1 MLLLSRRVG
10 EKIII
15 GGDICITIVEVNG
28 ERVRV
33 GITAPKSVRVD
44 RQEVHQRRQQEVE
57 FEFALGDL
65 VGAS

>member
-15 GGDICITIVEVNG
+15 AGDICITVVEVNG

-33 GITAPKSVRVD
+33 GVTAPKSVRVD
-44 RQEVHQRRQQEVE
+44 RDEVHRRRELEVQTGE
-57 FEFALGDL
+57 LAELR
-65 VGAS
+65 

>member
-10 EKIII
+10 EKIMIA
-15 GGDICITIVEVNG
+15 GDICITVVEVNG

-44 RQEVHQRRQQEVE
+44 RHEVHERRQLETQELE
-57 FEFALGDL
+57 LIA
-65 VGAS
+65 AH

>member
-15 GGDICITIVEVNG
+15 AGDICITVVEVNG

-33 GITAPKSVRVD
+33 GVTAPKSVRVD
-44 RQEVHQRRQQEVE
+44 RDEVHRRRELEVQ
-57 FEFALGDL
+57 AGDL
-65 VGAS
+65 AELR